1 MEVVWNEAV
10 VILGVDTGT
19 EGGTAL
25 FVLELWEEEPAV
37 TADRKSSNSSADMA
51 SLAAEPAAAEL
62 FSSSRFIS
70 VVLSKSTA
78 GSGNHVHVSDL

>member
-1 MEVVWNEAV
+1 M
-10 VILGVDTGT
+10 LGVDTGT

-25 FVLELWEEEPAV
+25 FVLELWEEPAV
-37 TADRKSSNSSADMA
+37 TADRKSSNSSADIA

-62 FSSSRFIS
+62 FSSSRFIR

-78 GSGNHVHVSDL
+78 GSENHK